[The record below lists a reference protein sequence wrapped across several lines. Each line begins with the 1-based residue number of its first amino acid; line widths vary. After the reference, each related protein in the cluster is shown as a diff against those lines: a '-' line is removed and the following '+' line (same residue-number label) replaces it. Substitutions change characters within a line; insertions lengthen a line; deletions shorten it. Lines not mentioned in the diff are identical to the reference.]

1 MGDLAEEHNKEIESN
16 LDYEEVI
23 DYVKAQDLEDDYY
36 NAINIVQYELIAIFL
51 NNELKI
57 AI

>member
-1 MGDLAEEHNKEIESN
+1 MSKHKILKII
-16 LDYEEVI
+16 DYEEVI